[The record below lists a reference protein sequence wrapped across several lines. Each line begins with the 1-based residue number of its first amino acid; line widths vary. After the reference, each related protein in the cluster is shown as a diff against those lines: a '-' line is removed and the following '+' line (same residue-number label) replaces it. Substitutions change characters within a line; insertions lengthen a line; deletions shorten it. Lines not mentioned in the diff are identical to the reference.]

1 MMDDHTRPGGAGEE
15 EALRSLLRGAVEGLQ
30 PSAGALERLQYAV
43 PARQVRR
50 RRQAVVGAAAAAL
63 LVGTG
68 IPAVLHLS
76 GGEGASADRPAV
88 AGHGAHSGDKPGG
101 ASDPHQNGHGAHPKS
116 THSFGNAPAVGGATG
131 QPDATVGGSPAGG
144 VTAGPSGTGTSGA
157 TLGSLGSVPGSGPMP
172 PVAPPGSVPGCGA
185 DQLLVVGSSRT
196 PEADGRVYGSFRVTN
211 VSAHGCAVTG
221 QDTVAASAAG
231 TPVGTGSAVAVVGH
245 KAGDPASGL
254 LPDPSAA
261 APALVLTPNT
271 SYEVRFAWVP
281 SGEACAAAKPDAG
294 ANNPPQS
301 DSTGASGG
309 AGSQAASDP
318 TTGAPPVP
326 AGVAVS
332 HTPQAGAATTQT
344 TIPEVCGGTVY
355 RTGAIPTD

>member
-1 MMDDHTRPGGAGEE
+1 MTDDHTQPGGAGGE

-30 PSAGALERLQYAV
+30 PSADALERLRYAV

-50 RRQAVVGAAAAAL
+50 RRQAVLGAAVAAL
-63 LVGTG
+63 LAGTG
-68 IPAVLHLS
+68 IPAVLHLA
-76 GGEGASADRPAV
+76 GGESASADRPAV

-101 ASDPHQNGHGAHPKS
+101 ASEPHQNGHGAHPKS
-116 THSFGNAPAVGGATG
+116 THSLGNAPAVGGATG
-131 QPDATVGGSPAGG
+131 EPDATGGGSPAGG
-144 VTAGPSGTGTSGA
+144 VTAGPSGTGTSGG
-157 TLGSLGSVPGSGPMP
+157 TLGSVGSVAGSGPMP
-172 PVAPPGSVPGCGA
+172 PLAPPGSVPGCGA
-185 DQLLVVGSSRT
+185 DQLLVVGSSRA

-231 TPVGTGSAVAVVGH
+231 TPGTGSAVAVVGH
-245 KAGDPASGL
+245 KPGDPATGL
-254 LPDPSAA
+254 LPDPSSA

-281 SGEACAAAKPDAG
+281 SGEACATTKPDAG
-294 ANNPPQS
+294 GNPPQG
-301 DSTGASGG
+301 DSAGTSGG
-309 AGSQAASDP
+309 TGNQAASDP

-332 HTPQAGAATTQT
+332 HVPQAGAATTQT